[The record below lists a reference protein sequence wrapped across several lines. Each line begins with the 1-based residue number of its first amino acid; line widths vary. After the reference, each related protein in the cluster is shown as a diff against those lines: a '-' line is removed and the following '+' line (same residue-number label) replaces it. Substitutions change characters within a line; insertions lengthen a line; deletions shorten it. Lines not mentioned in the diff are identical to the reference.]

1 MISASDFRNGMTIEM
16 DGGLDP
22 ALNGRIEA
30 LPHILSSTML
40 LAN

>member
-1 MISASDFRNGMTIEM
+1 MTIEM

-22 ALNGRIEA
+22 ALIEA